1 MNTMNYIQ
9 ASQNGLNQFQS
20 FCNELL
26 YPEDLFALEAIN
38 LKGIP
43 AKVKNVI
50 ETIGRL
56 IKTLLEKIKSIFS
69 RSKTFQMPYDVY
81 KEGIDLDNFIVKET
95 QKAMRG
101 ETPDMDSVFKRY
113 NTLRNSSQRIGNG
126 GKPVTL
132 AESTITQRARSIQ
145 DTYNTMVKAINLMNG
160 KPLPPSYGA
169 KMDNYLYAAKL
180 LQHRIMIYTYFMS
193 FFNEKVTVE
202 QMLIL
207 Q

>member
-1 MNTMNYIQ
+1 MISILYDIFKKWSVKGSVYII
-9 ASQNGLNQFQS
+9 SDPHFSDKES
-20 FCNELL
+20 FE
-26 YPEDLFALEAIN
+26 FRS
-38 LKGIP
+38 
-43 AKVKNVI
+43 KNNK
-50 ETIGRL
+50 L
-56 IKTLLEKIKSIFS
+56 PDNIKT
-69 RSKTFQMPYDVY
+69 V
-81 KEGIDLDNFIVKET
+81 IDLDNFIAKET

-145 DTYNTMVKAINLMNG
+145 DTYNTVVKAINVMNG

-202 QMLIL
+202 QMLVL

>member
-1 MNTMNYIQ
+1 
-9 ASQNGLNQFQS
+9 
-20 FCNELL
+20 
-26 YPEDLFALEAIN
+26 
-38 LKGIP
+38 
-43 AKVKNVI
+43 
-50 ETIGRL
+50 
-56 IKTLLEKIKSIFS
+56 
-69 RSKTFQMPYDVY
+69 MPYDVY
-81 KEGIDLDNFIVKET
+81 KEGIDLDNFIAKET

-113 NTLRNSSQRIGNG
+113 NALRNSSQRIGNG

-145 DTYNTMVKAINLMNG
+145 DTYNTVAHVIDYMNHG
-160 KPLPPSYGA
+160 KLSLYDDA
-169 KMDNYLYAAKL
+169 EVDYYLYAAKL
-180 LQHRIMIYTYFMS
+180 LQHRIMIYAYFMS